1 MVQPGRSRTR
11 LREQQQITGS
21 ICDMNRQQQQ
31 AAAAATPTA
40 LSFPTRASKRFSTE
54 YL

>member
-1 MVQPGRSRTR
+1 MVQRGRSRTR

-31 AAAAATPTA
+31 AAAAADGAQLHT
-40 LSFPTRASKRFSTE
+40 SFETI
-54 YL
+54 